1 MLPLLVYHLSASS
14 ALHDLDPIFQKLIN
28 KPVREGERAEFKGS
42 TQLQPLKGR
51 TQYDSCIY
59 VEFTAEDAAF
69 NQKKI
74 QNKHAMII
82 NAVQALGASW
92 MPALCEAK
100 TVLYKTTC

>member
-69 NQKKI
+69 NQKKKDPKQTRYDNQCCSGTWRI
-74 QNKHAMII
+74 MDAC
-82 NAVQALGASW
+82 V
-92 MPALCEAK
+92 
-100 TVLYKTTC
+100 V